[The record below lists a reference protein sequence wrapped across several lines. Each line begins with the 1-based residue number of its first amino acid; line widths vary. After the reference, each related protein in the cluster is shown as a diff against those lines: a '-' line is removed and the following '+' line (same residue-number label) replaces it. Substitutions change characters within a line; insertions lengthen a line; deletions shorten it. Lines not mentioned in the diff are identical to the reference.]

1 MKKEKIDTY
10 SEESIMNT
18 LHLLDEVPDRDNTAA
33 KQTRMAYINQINQ
46 VADTHPGW
54 IGQIAAYVTGLTGN
68 RKRKASMSFITILL
82 AVLLFLGAGGGTAY
96 AAQTAMPDEMLYP
109 VKLFTEDVLVEVTN
123 APESRVNLLQYYANR
138 RIEEITQEILD
149 GDVPDEAIQA
159 RLEEQLRLM
168 VAAIDQTS
176 GQDQNRLREQ
186 ARNTLIQQDQ
196 IMTILQQYS
205 GEGQKEALDAT
216 QNQVRNQLQN
226 LGAGIPDPQLMRE
239 RIQNQQ
245 ETQMEM
251 TPQSNRYGQP
261 SDVPQP
267 GQAGTPEPK
276 DQPQGNSP
284 QGFQYGLTITPTG
297 TVTNNYQYQYYYG
310 ISTGPMQNQFG
321 QPSGNGTQDAG
332 QD

>member
-1 MKKEKIDTY
+1 MRKELIDTY
-10 SEESIMNT
+10 SEESIKNT
-18 LHLLDEVPDRDNTAA
+18 LQLLDGVPDRDSTAA
-33 KQTRMAYINQINQ
+33 KQSRMAYINQINQ

-239 RIQNQQ
+239 RIQNPQ

-297 TVTNNYQYQYYYG
+297 TVTNNYQY
-310 ISTGPMQNQFG
+310 
-321 QPSGNGTQDAG
+321 
-332 QD
+332 

>member
-1 MKKEKIDTY
+1 MTVDGNDVLAVYETVKTAVERARKGEGPTLVECLTYRHEGHYCGDQAGYRPGEYMEEAAEKDAIA
-10 SEESIMNT
+10 NFRK
-18 LHLLDEVPDRDNTAA
+18 HLL
-33 KQTRMAYINQINQ
+33 
-46 VADTHPGW
+46 
-54 IGQIAAYVTGLTGN
+54 
-68 RKRKASMSFITILL
+68 
-82 AVLLFLGAGGGTAY
+82 
-96 AAQTAMPDEMLYP
+96 AQG
-109 VKLFTEDVLVEVTN
+109 VKEEEIVKVE
-123 APESRVNLLQYYANR
+123 
-138 RIEEITQEILD
+138 EEITQEILD

-186 ARNTLIQQDQ
+186 ARSTLIQQDQ
-196 IMTILQQYS
+196 IMTVLRQYS
-205 GEGQKEALDAT
+205 GEGQKQALDAT

-226 LGAGIPDPQLMRE
+226 LGAGIPDPQLIRE
-239 RIQNQQ
+239 RIENPQ

-276 DQPQGNSP
+276 GQPQGNSP

-310 ISTGPMQNQFG
+310 TSTGPMQNQFG
-321 QPSGNGTQDAG
+321 QPSGNGTQDAD
-332 QD
+332 QE